1 MTKQSKELLEF
12 FGTAVGV
19 LALLYVLLLAASF
32 FGPRRAYGAQDV
44 SNAEFDGIVFKTRY
58 QNAARISTPV
68 LVQMDNE
75 TRVLNIVLKDPVSA
89 KFKFL
94 FKITPNDYQSW
105 VNRVKDNQGNAMFTS
120 SGAAYFTQG
129 PKTVRIGLIT
139 IIIDTGPNHWLGNYN
154 ALIEDNFKNCEM
166 GFSPKGYPDMVCPP
180 LWIMARITKIERSTL
195 SPDLPQSH
203 VFPHLDYVDIYIEVT
218 GVSKTR
224 PKN

>member
-1 MTKQSKELLEF
+1 MTKQYKELLGF

-19 LALLYVLLLAASF
+19 IFALIVILLVFSF
-32 FGPRRAYGAQDV
+32 FIPKVYGDGGV

-58 QNAARISTPV
+58 QDAVKIQTPV
-68 LVQMDNE
+68 FVQMDNE

-94 FKITPNDYQSW
+94 FKITPNDYQFW

-120 SGAAYFTQG
+120 SSAAYFTQR

-139 IIIDTGPNHWLGNYN
+139 LIIDNGPNHWLGNYKV
-154 ALIEDNFKNCEM
+154 LIEDNFRSCEIALD
-166 GFSPKGYPDMVCPP
+166 SKGDPDMVCPP
-180 LWIMARITKIERSTL
+180 LWVTARITKIERSTS

-203 VFPHLDYVDIYIEVT
+203 VFPHLDYVDIYIEVI
-218 GVSKTR
+218 GISKTR